1 MKLLTLILAAV
12 LDVVPSG
19 QAFLKQLT
27 QRDSVLVADQLEYGF
42 RLDYVKPGTMLALQD
57 FSEISN
63 DTLTLVRGWKIDTLK
78 RSDSGMQIQGSIV
91 IAPFEEGEYN
101 LPQIAVLRES
111 ASGKVDTLLFEP
123 SVLEVKTMPVDTA
136 TFVIHDIKGQMGYPL
151 TFREIL
157 PWIAALWLVAALVI
171 LIVSLVRMRRSRSA
185 GELSHSDDPPHIVAL
200 RRLDRFRG
208 NSFWT
213 PDRQK
218 AFYSGITDA
227 LKDYIDARFGVDA
240 PEMTTSELFSALKK
254 EKDITPELYS
264 ELRELFE
271 RADFVKFAKLIADD
285 EQNAAA
291 LPVAVRFVTS
301 TYKVEPEEGRKED
314 VL

>member
-136 TFVIHDIKGQMGYPL
+136 TFVMHDIKGQMGYPL

-218 AFYSGITDA
+218 TFYSGITDA

-285 EQNAAA
+285 EQNASA

>member
-42 RLDYVKPGTMLALQD
+42 RLDSVKPGTMLALQD

-63 DTLTLVRGWKIDTLK
+63 DTLTLVRNWKIDTLK

-123 SVLEVKTMPVDTA
+123 PALEVKTMPVDTA

-218 AFYSGITDA
+218 TFYSGITDA

>member
-42 RLDYVKPGTMLALQD
+42 RLDSVKPGTMLALQD

-63 DTLTLVRGWKIDTLK
+63 DTLTLVRNWKIDTLK
-78 RSDSGMQIQGSIV
+78 KSDSGMQIQGSIV

-123 SVLEVKTMPVDTA
+123 PVLEVKTMPVDTA

-218 AFYSGITDA
+218 TFYSGITDA

>member
-42 RLDYVKPGTMLALQD
+42 RLDSVKPGTMLALQD

-63 DTLTLVRGWKIDTLK
+63 DTLTLVRNWKIDTLK
-78 RSDSGMQIQGSIV
+78 KSDSGMQIQGSIV

-123 SVLEVKTMPVDTA
+123 PVLEVKTMPVDTA

-218 AFYSGITDA
+218 TFYSGITDA

-285 EQNAAA
+285 EQNASA

>member
-1 MKLLTLILAAV
+1 M
-12 LDVVPSG
+12 LDIVPSG
-19 QAFLKQLT
+19 QAFLKPLM

-42 RLDYVKPGTMLALQD
+42 RLDSVKPGTSLALQD
-57 FSEISN
+57 FSAASN
-63 DTLTLVRGWKIDTLK
+63 DTLTLVRNWQIDTVRK
-78 RSDSGMQIQGSIV
+78 SKTGMDIRGSV
-91 IAPFEEGEYN
+91 ILAPFEEGSYR
-101 LPQIAVLRES
+101 LPQIAVRRVD
-111 ASGKVDTLLFEP
+111 AAGRADTLVFDVPE
-123 SVLEVKTMPVDTA
+123 LEVKSIPVDTA

-151 TFREIL
+151 TFREVL
-157 PWIAALWLVAALVI
+157 PWAVAVWLSAVLVI
-171 LIVSLVRMRRSRSA
+171 LLINLVKLRRRKA
-185 GELSHSDDPPHIVAL
+185 NWDLQHSDDPPHIVAL

-208 NSFWT
+208 NAYWA

-227 LKDYIDARFGVDA
+227 LKDYIEERFGVDA

-264 ELRELFE
+264 ELLELFE

-285 EQNAAA
+285 GQNASA

-301 TYKVEPEEGRKED
+301 TYRTEPEEGRKED

>member
-42 RLDYVKPGTMLALQD
+42 RLDSVKPGTMLALQD

-63 DTLTLVRGWKIDTLK
+63 DTLTLVRNWKIDTLK

-123 SVLEVKTMPVDTA
+123 PVLEVKTMPVDTA

-218 AFYSGITDA
+218 TFYSGITDA

>member
-1 MKLLTLILAAV
+1 MSLLTLILAAV
-12 LDVVPSG
+12 LDIVPSG

-42 RLDYVKPGTMLALQD
+42 RLDSVKPGTMLALQD
-57 FSEISN
+57 FSEVSD
-63 DTLTLVRGWKIDTLK
+63 DTLTLVRNWRLDTLK

-91 IAPFEEGEYN
+91 IAPFEEGKYT
-101 LPQIAVLRES
+101 LPQIAVRRED
-111 ASGKVDTLLFEP
+111 ASGRTDTLLFEP
-123 SVLEVKTMPVDTA
+123 PVLEVKTMPVDTA
-136 TFVIHDIKGQMGYPL
+136 TFVMHDIKGQMGYPL

-157 PWIAALWLVAALVI
+157 PWIAAIWIVAALVI
-171 LIVSLVRMRRSRSA
+171 LIVSLVKMRRSRSA
-185 GELSHSDDPPHIVAL
+185 GELRHSDDPPHIVAL

-208 NSFWT
+208 NSYWS
-213 PDRQK
+213 PDKQK

-240 PEMTTSELFSALKK
+240 PEMTTSELFSALKS

-285 EQNAAA
+285 DQNAAA

-301 TYKVEPEEGRKED
+301 TYKVEPEEGRNED

>member
-1 MKLLTLILAAV
+1 MSLLTLILAAV
-12 LDVVPSG
+12 LDIVPSG

-42 RLDYVKPGTMLALQD
+42 RLDSVKPGTMLALQD
-57 FSEISN
+57 FSEVSS
-63 DTLTLVRGWKIDTLK
+63 DTLTLVRNWRLDTLK

-91 IAPFEEGEYN
+91 IAPFEEGRYT
-101 LPQIAVLRES
+101 LPQIAVRRED
-111 ASGKVDTLLFEP
+111 ASGRADTLLFEP
-123 SVLEVKTMPVDTA
+123 PVLEVKTMPVDTA
-136 TFVIHDIKGQMGYPL
+136 TFVMHDIKGQMGYPL

-157 PWIAALWLVAALVI
+157 PWIAALWIVAALVI

-185 GELSHSDDPPHIVAL
+185 GELHHSDDPPHIVAL

-208 NSFWT
+208 NSYWT
-213 PDRQK
+213 SDKQK

-240 PEMTTSELFSALKK
+240 PEMTTSELFSALKS

-285 EQNAAA
+285 DQNAAA

-301 TYKVEPEEGRKED
+301 TYKVEPEEGRNED

>member
-42 RLDYVKPGTMLALQD
+42 RLDSVKPGTMLALQD

-63 DTLTLVRGWKIDTLK
+63 DTLTLVRSWKIDTLK

-123 SVLEVKTMPVDTA
+123 PVLEVKTMPVDTT

-218 AFYSGITDA
+218 TFYSGITDA

-285 EQNAAA
+285 EQNASA

>member
-42 RLDYVKPGTMLALQD
+42 RLDSVKPGTMLALQD

-63 DTLTLVRGWKIDTLK
+63 DTLTLVRNWKIDTLK

-123 SVLEVKTMPVDTA
+123 PVLEVKTMPVDTA

-218 AFYSGITDA
+218 TFYSGITDA

-254 EKDITPELYS
+254 ERDITPELYS

>member
-42 RLDYVKPGTMLALQD
+42 RLDSVKPGTMLALQD

-63 DTLTLVRGWKIDTLK
+63 DTLTLVRNWKIDTLK
-78 RSDSGMQIQGSIV
+78 KSDSGMQIQGSIV

-123 SVLEVKTMPVDTA
+123 PALEVKTMPVDTA

-218 AFYSGITDA
+218 TFYSGITDA